1 MRYRA
6 GHWSLIHKII
16 MTTPKEIISQ
26 YGIKPNK
33 KLGQSFLVD
42 INVINRI
49 SDASDISGD
58 DTVVEIGAGIG
69 VMTEGIA
76 KKAKR
81 VIAVEIDRNLVE
93 LLKDKLGGYDNVEIH
108 SGDILKIDFNLVA
121 DAHKSKIK
129 IIGNVP
135 YNISSP
141 LIFKLIS
148 FRSVISDFMLMLQKE
163 IVQRLVSVPDNKIYG
178 VPSVILQMFATVEKI
193 FDVPSTCFYPQPKVE
208 SAIIRGTFLEKPF
221 VPLLDENIFIGLVK
235 AAFAQRRK
243 MLSNNLKNSK
253 LLAGVEEEKIKEV
266 LSIAG
271 IDGKRRGE
279 TLSVE
284 EFGKLSNLFWKVI
297 DPLSFQKI

>member
-1 MRYRA
+1 M
-6 GHWSLIHKII
+6 L
-16 MTTPKEIISQ
+16 TPREIIKQ

-33 KLGQSFLVD
+33 KLGQSFLID

-49 SDASDISGD
+49 VHAVNISQEDII
-58 DTVVEIGAGIG
+58 VEIGAGIG
-69 VMTEGIA
+69 VLTENIA

-93 LLKDKLGGYDNVEIH
+93 VLKDKLGIYDNVEVH
-108 SGDILKIDFNLVA
+108 CGDILKFDFNSVSET
-121 DAHKSKIK
+121 HNSKIK

-141 LIFKLIS
+141 LIFRLLS

-163 IVQRLVSVPDNKIYG
+163 IVQRLVSMPGNKIYG
-178 VPSVILQMFATVEKI
+178 VPSVILQMFASTEKI
-193 FDVPSTCFYPQPKVE
+193 FDVSSTCFYPQPKVE
-208 SAIIRGTFLEKPF
+208 SAVVRGSFLEKPL
-221 VPLLDENIFIGLVK
+221 VHLQDENFFTSLVK

-243 MLSNNLKNSK
+243 MLINNLKNSK
-253 LLAGVEEEKIKEV
+253 LLADIEEGKVKEV
-266 LSIAG
+266 LSSAG

-284 EFGKLSNLFWKVI
+284 EFGKLSNLLRAAI
-297 DPLSFQKI
+297 DQL